1 MAHSMPVP
9 VSPMV
14 GPGRTGG
21 SSGWPL
27 TPIVPPIAWA
37 IMSNAR

>member
-21 SSGWPL
+21 WPGWPF

-37 IMSNAR
+37 IMSNDR

>member
-21 SSGWPL
+21 WSGWPF

-37 IMSNAR
+37 IMSKDR